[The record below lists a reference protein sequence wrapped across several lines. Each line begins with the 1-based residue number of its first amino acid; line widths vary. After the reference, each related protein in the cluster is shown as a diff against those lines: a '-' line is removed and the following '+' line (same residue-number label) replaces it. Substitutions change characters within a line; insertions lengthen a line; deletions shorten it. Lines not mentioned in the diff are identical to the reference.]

1 MGTSWAHGLEGYDQW
16 ADSGPEMGQR
26 SHLLRS
32 AFGSKVHLWEFVL
45 PFLALFFL
53 DSAAPAHGTLVPTG
67 CPWGGAWHQGTQ
79 VTGEDEGPH
88 GPLQEPRG
96 KVIAEGKFQVLG
108 GGGCCPALTPIAAAL
123 PRTRLPR
130 PCLCVQNSKDGGR
143 CKACGVYRQHHTKPK
158 RSSGT

>member
-1 MGTSWAHGLEGYDQW
+1 MTVAPCCPHAAPHTHLTTRLAGVSPTLHLRLGEPTLVPDWRHLLLSWAPPGHMAWRDVTSGQIQDQKW
-16 ADSGPEMGQR
+16 DKGPISCVQL
-26 SHLLRS
+26 S
-32 AFGSKVHLWEFVL
+32 GSKVHLWEFVL

-108 GGGCCPALTPIAAAL
+108 GGGAVL
-123 PRTRLPR
+123 P
-130 PCLCVQNSKDGGR
+130 
-143 CKACGVYRQHHTKPK
+143 
-158 RSSGT
+158 